1 MRAWWARVT
10 ALFSRNRIDE
20 DLAAEVDAH
29 LRMAAEANVDRGM
42 APAEALDAARRG
54 FGNRTLIRESARE
67 TWTFHGI
74 ETLTQDLR
82 YAWRSLMKNPGFT
95 VVTLLSLALGI
106 GANTAIFSLI
116 NALMIRP
123 LPGVD
128 QPDRLVR
135 LTNGNYSYA
144 LFETLESHRVFA
156 NTVAFTQT
164 RTPAAVNG
172 VPQWTQ
178 TELVSGDYYA
188 ALGVRPMLGRT
199 LSPNDEHSR
208 QPVAVLSHGF
218 WTRAFSADPGVLG
231 KTLQI
236 NQLDLTIVGVTPP
249 EFAGVVVGSPTDV
262 MVPITLAPSV
272 MTSLGSDVLTNRSA
286 IWVESDGATAG
297 RAVPGADRR
306 RAPGGMAAV
315 SWPCRATTTCDPTW
329 PRMAPSSWPLATA
342 SRRWEAGTHH
352 RCTS

>member
-95 VVTLLSLALGI
+95 VVTLLSLTLGI

-135 LTNGNYSYA
+135 LTNGNYSYRSSKRSKA
-144 LFETLESHRVFA
+144 IGYLR
-156 NTVAFTQT
+156 T
-164 RTPAAVNG
+164 R
-172 VPQWTQ
+172 W
-178 TELVSGDYYA
+178 
-188 ALGVRPMLGRT
+188 
-199 LSPNDEHSR
+199 LS
-208 QPVAVLSHGF
+208 
-218 WTRAFSADPGVLG
+218 
-231 KTLQI
+231 
-236 NQLDLTIVGVTPP
+236 
-249 EFAGVVVGSPTDV
+249 
-262 MVPITLAPSV
+262 
-272 MTSLGSDVLTNRSA
+272 
-286 IWVESDGATAG
+286 
-297 RAVPGADRR
+297 RR
-306 RAPGGMAAV
+306 RA
-315 SWPCRATTTCDPTW
+315 
-329 PRMAPSSWPLATA
+329 
-342 SRRWEAGTHH
+342 RRL
-352 RCTS
+352 R

>member
-29 LRMAAEANVDRGM
+29 LQMAAEANVDRGM
-42 APAEALDAARRG
+42 APTEALEAARRG

-67 TWTFHGI
+67 TWTFHGV
-74 ETLTQDLR
+74 ETLTQDVR

-95 VVTLLSLALGI
+95 VVTLLSLTLGI

-128 QPDRLVR
+128 RPDVLVR
-135 LTNGNYSYA
+135 LTNGNYSYP

-199 LSPNDEHSR
+199 LSPDDEHSR

-231 KTLQI
+231 RTLQG
-236 NQLDLTIVGVTPP
+236 LYGV
-249 EFAGVVVGSPTDV
+249 
-262 MVPITLAPSV
+262 
-272 MTSLGSDVLTNRSA
+272 
-286 IWVESDGATAG
+286 
-297 RAVPGADRR
+297 
-306 RAPGGMAAV
+306 MA
-315 SWPCRATTTCDPTW
+315 
-329 PRMAPSSWPLATA
+329 
-342 SRRWEAGTHH
+342 
-352 RCTS
+352 

>member
-42 APAEALDAARRG
+42 APTEALEAARRG

-74 ETLTQDLR
+74 ETLTQDVR

-95 VVTLLSLALGI
+95 VVTLLSLTLGI

-135 LTNGNYSYA
+135 LTNGNYSYL

-172 VPQWTQ
+172 VSQWTQ
-178 TELVSGDYYA
+178 TELVSGDYFA

-199 LSPNDEHSR
+199 LSPERRTQPRGSSGAQSR
-208 QPVAVLSHGF
+208 LL
-218 WTRAFSADPGVLG
+218 DPCLLRESRGARKNSSDQSG
-231 KTLQI
+231 EP
-236 NQLDLTIVGVTPP
+236 DDRWCDP
-249 EFAGVVVGSPTDV
+249 AGVCWSRGRLPD
-262 MVPITLAPSV
+262 
-272 MTSLGSDVLTNRSA
+272 GR
-286 IWVESDGATAG
+286 DGANHTRSQRDDVAG
-297 RAVPGADRR
+297 IRR
-306 RAPGGMAAV
+306 P
-315 SWPCRATTTCDPTW
+315 
-329 PRMAPSSWPLATA
+329 
-342 SRRWEAGTHH
+342 HQ
-352 RCTS
+352 